1 MWTQVSLNNALRAFL
16 EGRDVRIWEEDTV
29 KSLSEVLSEI
39 PDSVVFLVD
48 KDADATQT
56 VTATISGL
64 PEEASVQRVSE
75 AIGDAIRRRVNDAT
89 AAAPEA
95 EEPEESEAGA
105 EPEPDPP
112 PKAVRAKKQLEEA
125 EKNFQKRKIGD
136 IGKLRSLRAA
146 GWPLKKLAEEFGCSE
161 ATVYNTMKREGI
173 E

>member
-1 MWTQVSLNNALRAFL
+1 
-16 EGRDVRIWEEDTV
+16 
-29 KSLSEVLSEI
+29 
-39 PDSVVFLVD
+39 VD
-48 KDADATQT
+48 KDADAALPPE
-56 VTATISGL
+56 TAGILGL
-64 PEEASVQRVSE
+64 PEGSTLQDVDQMISS
-75 AIGDAIRRRVNDAT
+75 AIGRVNDALT
-89 AAAPEA
+89 ATP
-95 EEPEESEAGA
+95 EPEEAGP

-146 GWPLKKLAEEFGCSE
+146 WWPLKKLAEEFGCSE

>member
-48 KDADATQT
+48 KDADAAPAQDIPMDKL
-56 VTATISGL
+56 VEFVVDG
-64 PEEASVQRVSE
+64 PPDEEQS
-75 AIGDAIRRRVNDAT
+75 
-89 AAAPEA
+89 A
-95 EEPEESEAGA
+95 EEPEEPEKAK
-105 EPEPDPP
+105 PEPDPP
-112 PKAVRAKKQLEEA
+112 PKASRAKKQLEEA

>member
-29 KSLSEVLSEI
+29 KSISEVLSEI

-48 KDADATQT
+48 KDKDM
-56 VTATISGL
+56 
-64 PEEASVQRVSE
+64 
-75 AIGDAIRRRVNDAT
+75 DAIPPQDVPMDKLVEFVVDGPPDEKSGT
-89 AAAPEA
+89 
-95 EEPEESEAGA
+95 EEPEKAEP

-112 PKAVRAKKQLEEA
+112 AKAVRAKKQLGEA

>member
-1 MWTQVSLNNALRAFL
+1 MWTQVSLNNALKAFL

-48 KDADATQT
+48 KDTKQPSQDIPMDKL
-56 VTATISGL
+56 VEFVVDG
-64 PEEASVQRVSE
+64 PPDEESS
-75 AIGDAIRRRVNDAT
+75 
-89 AAAPEA
+89 A
-95 EEPEESEAGA
+95 EEPEEP

-112 PKAVRAKKQLEEA
+112 PKASRAKKQLEEA
-125 EKNFQKRKIGD
+125 EKNFQKRKITD
-136 IGKLRSLRAA
+136 IGKLRACREA

>member
-1 MWTQVSLNNALRAFL
+1 MWTQVSLNNALGAFL

-48 KDADATQT
+48 KDADA
-56 VTATISGL
+56 
-64 PEEASVQRVSE
+64 
-75 AIGDAIRRRVNDAT
+75 
-89 AAAPEA
+89 APAQDIPMDKLVEFVVDGPPD
-95 EEPEESEAGA
+95 EEPSAEKPEKVEP

-112 PKAVRAKKQLEEA
+112 PKASRAKKQLEEA

-146 GWPLKKLAEEFGCSE
+146 GWSLKKLAEEFGCSE

>member
-1 MWTQVSLNNALRAFL
+1 MWTQVSLNDALRGFL
-16 EGRDVRIWEEDTV
+16 EGRDVRMMDLSENAV
-29 KSLSEVLSEI
+29 KSLSEVLSEV
-39 PDSVVFLVD
+39 PDSIVFLVD
-48 KDADATQT
+48 KDADA
-56 VTATISGL
+56 
-64 PEEASVQRVSE
+64 
-75 AIGDAIRRRVNDAT
+75 
-89 AAAPEA
+89 APPQDVPIDKLVEYVVDGPPDEKSSA
-95 EEPEESEAGA
+95 EEPEKAEP

-112 PKAVRAKKQLEEA
+112 PKASRAKKQLEEA

>member
-48 KDADATQT
+48 KDAEAVT
-56 VTATISGL
+56 VTVIDDPPDTI
-64 PEEASVQRVSE
+64 EAELVYRKE
-75 AIGDAIRRRVNDAT
+75 
-89 AAAPEA
+89 P
-95 EEPEESEAGA
+95 EEPELKEEPEKP

-112 PKAVRAKKQLEEA
+112 LKASRAKKQLEEA

>member
-48 KDADATQT
+48 KDAD
-56 VTATISGL
+56 TAPPKDVPIDKL
-64 PEEASVQRVSE
+64 VEFV
-75 AIGDAIRRRVNDAT
+75 VNGPPDKKSDT
-89 AAAPEA
+89 
-95 EEPEESEAGA
+95 EEPEKAEP

-112 PKAVRAKKQLEEA
+112 PKASRAKKQLEEA

>member
-1 MWTQVSLNNALRAFL
+1 MWIQVSLNNALMAFL

-39 PDSVVFLVD
+39 PDSVVFLMD
-48 KDADATQT
+48 KDADAAPSQDIPMDKL
-56 VTATISGL
+56 VEFVVDG
-64 PEEASVQRVSE
+64 PPDEEQS
-75 AIGDAIRRRVNDAT
+75 
-89 AAAPEA
+89 A
-95 EEPEESEAGA
+95 EEPEEPEKA

-112 PKAVRAKKQLEEA
+112 PKASRAKKQLEEA

>member
-1 MWTQVSLNNALRAFL
+1 MWTQGSLNNALRAFM

-29 KSLSEVLSEI
+29 KSFSEVLSEI

-48 KDADATQT
+48 KDADAAPAQDIPMDKL
-56 VTATISGL
+56 VEFVVDG
-64 PEEASVQRVSE
+64 PPDEESS
-75 AIGDAIRRRVNDAT
+75 
-89 AAAPEA
+89 A
-95 EEPEESEAGA
+95 EEPEKV
-105 EPEPDPP
+105 EPEPEPEPVPP

-125 EKNFQKRKIGD
+125 EKNFQKWKIGD

>member
-1 MWTQVSLNNALRAFL
+1 MWTQVSLNNALMAFL

-48 KDADATQT
+48 KDADAAQP
-56 VTATISGL
+56 A
-64 PEEASVQRVSE
+64 
-75 AIGDAIRRRVNDAT
+75 AIRLRVNDAMT
-89 AAAPEA
+89 EAPEA
-95 EEPEESEAGA
+95 EEPEKA
-105 EPEPDPP
+105 EPESEPESDPP
-112 PKAVRAKKQLEEA
+112 PKASRAKKQLEEA

>member
-1 MWTQVSLNNALRAFL
+1 MWTQVSLNNALMAFL

-48 KDADATQT
+48 KDADA
-56 VTATISGL
+56 
-64 PEEASVQRVSE
+64 
-75 AIGDAIRRRVNDAT
+75 
-89 AAAPEA
+89 APPQDVPIDKLVEYVVDGPPDEKSSA
-95 EEPEESEAGA
+95 EEPEKAEP

-112 PKAVRAKKQLEEA
+112 PKASRAKKQLEEA

-136 IGKLRSLRAA
+136 IGKLRSLRSA

>member
-1 MWTQVSLNNALRAFL
+1 MWTQVSLNNALRTFL

-39 PDSVVFLVD
+39 PDSIVFLVD
-48 KDADATQT
+48 KDADAAPPQD
-56 VTATISGL
+56 VPIDKLVEYVVDGPPDEKSG
-64 PEEASVQRVSE
+64 
-75 AIGDAIRRRVNDAT
+75 
-89 AAAPEA
+89 A
-95 EEPEESEAGA
+95 EEPEKA
-105 EPEPDPP
+105 EPEPDPS
-112 PKAVRAKKQLEEA
+112 PKASRAKKQLEEA

>member
-1 MWTQVSLNNALRAFL
+1 MWTQISLNNALRAFL

-29 KSLSEVLSEI
+29 KSLSEVLNEI

-48 KDADATQT
+48 KDAD
-56 VTATISGL
+56 TAPSQDIPMDKLVEFVVDG
-64 PEEASVQRVSE
+64 PPDEEQS
-75 AIGDAIRRRVNDAT
+75 
-89 AAAPEA
+89 A
-95 EEPEESEAGA
+95 EEPEEAKA
-105 EPEPDPP
+105 EPDPP
-112 PKAVRAKKQLEEA
+112 PKASRAKKQLEEA

>member
-48 KDADATQT
+48 KDTDAIPPE
-56 VTATISGL
+56 TAGILGL
-64 PEEASVQRVSE
+64 PKGSTLQDVNQMISS
-75 AIGDAIRRRVNDAT
+75 AIGRFNDAMT
-89 AAAPEA
+89 EAPEA
-95 EEPEESEAGA
+95 EEPKKAEA

>member
-29 KSLSEVLSEI
+29 KSLSEVLNEI

-48 KDADATQT
+48 KDKDT
-56 VTATISGL
+56 
-64 PEEASVQRVSE
+64 
-75 AIGDAIRRRVNDAT
+75 DAIPPQDIPMDKLVEFVVDG
-89 AAAPEA
+89 PLDEESSA
-95 EEPEESEAGA
+95 EEPEKA
-105 EPEPDPP
+105 EPEPDQP
-112 PKAVRAKKQLEEA
+112 PKASRAKKQLEEA

-136 IGKLRSLRAA
+136 VGKLRSLRAA

>member
-48 KDADATQT
+48 KDADAAPSQDIPMDKL
-56 VTATISGL
+56 VEFVVDG
-64 PEEASVQRVSE
+64 PPDEEQS
-75 AIGDAIRRRVNDAT
+75 
-89 AAAPEA
+89 A
-95 EEPEESEAGA
+95 EEPEEPEKA

-112 PKAVRAKKQLEEA
+112 LKASRAKKQLEEA

-136 IGKLRSLRAA
+136 VGKLRSLRAA

>member
-48 KDADATQT
+48 KNADVIPP
-56 VTATISGL
+56 VTAVIPGL
-64 PEEASVQRVSE
+64 PEGASVQRVSE
-75 AIGDAIRRRVNDAT
+75 AISSALKQHVNDALIARST
-89 AAAPEA
+89 T
-95 EEPEESEAGA
+95 EPEEAEAEP

-112 PKAVRAKKQLEEA
+112 PKASRAKKQLEEA

-136 IGKLRSLRAA
+136 IGKLRSLRSA

>member
-29 KSLSEVLSEI
+29 KSLSEVLNEI

-48 KDADATQT
+48 KDKDTD
-56 VTATISGL
+56 TIPPQDNIPMDKLVEFVVDG
-64 PEEASVQRVSE
+64 PPDEEQS
-75 AIGDAIRRRVNDAT
+75 
-89 AAAPEA
+89 A
-95 EEPEESEAGA
+95 EEPEKAEAEP

-112 PKAVRAKKQLEEA
+112 PKASRAKKQLEEA

>member
-48 KDADATQT
+48 KDKDT
-56 VTATISGL
+56 
-64 PEEASVQRVSE
+64 
-75 AIGDAIRRRVNDAT
+75 DAIPPQDIPMDKLVEFVVDG
-89 AAAPEA
+89 PPDEEQSA
-95 EEPEESEAGA
+95 EEPEKA

-112 PKAVRAKKQLEEA
+112 PKASRAKKQLEEA

>member
-39 PDSVVFLVD
+39 SDSVVFLVD
-48 KDADATQT
+48 KDAD
-56 VTATISGL
+56 TAPSQDIPMDKLVEFVVDG
-64 PEEASVQRVSE
+64 PPDEEQS
-75 AIGDAIRRRVNDAT
+75 
-89 AAAPEA
+89 A
-95 EEPEESEAGA
+95 EEPEKAEPEP

-112 PKAVRAKKQLEEA
+112 PKASRAKKQLEEA
-125 EKNFQKRKIGD
+125 ERNFQKRKIGD

>member
-39 PDSVVFLVD
+39 SDSVVFLVD
-48 KDADATQT
+48 KDAD
-56 VTATISGL
+56 TALPPETAGILGL
-64 PEEASVQRVSE
+64 PKGSTLQDVNQMISS
-75 AIGDAIRRRVNDAT
+75 AIGRVDDAMT
-89 AAAPEA
+89 EAPEA
-95 EEPEESEAGA
+95 EEPEKA

-112 PKAVRAKKQLEEA
+112 PKASRAKKQLEEA
-125 EKNFQKRKIGD
+125 EKNFQKRKISD

>member
-1 MWTQVSLNNALRAFL
+1 MWTQISLNNALRAFL

-95 EEPEESEAGA
+95 EE
-105 EPEPDPP
+105 
-112 PKAVRAKKQLEEA
+112 QLEEA

>member
-1 MWTQVSLNNALRAFL
+1 MWTQVNLNNALRAFL

-48 KDADATQT
+48 KDADAAQP
-56 VTATISGL
+56 AAITIAGL
-64 PEEASVQRVSE
+64 PEGASVQRVSE
-75 AIGDAIRRRVNDAT
+75 AIGDAIRRRVNDAMT
-89 AAAPEA
+89 EAHEA
-95 EEPEESEAGA
+95 EEPEKA
-105 EPEPDPP
+105 EPEPDQP
-112 PKAVRAKKQLEEA
+112 PKASRAKKQLEEA

>member
-1 MWTQVSLNNALRAFL
+1 MWIQVSLNNALRAFL

-39 PDSVVFLVD
+39 PDSVVFLVEFVVD
-48 KDADATQT
+48 GPPD
-56 VTATISGL
+56 
-64 PEEASVQRVSE
+64 EEQS
-75 AIGDAIRRRVNDAT
+75 
-89 AAAPEA
+89 A
-95 EEPEESEAGA
+95 EEPEEA
-105 EPEPDPP
+105 EPEPDSP
-112 PKAVRAKKQLEEA
+112 PKASRAKKQLEEA

>member
-1 MWTQVSLNNALRAFL
+1 MR
-16 EGRDVRIWEEDTV
+16 TV
-29 KSLSEVLSEI
+29 
-39 PDSVVFLVD
+39 
-48 KDADATQT
+48 
-56 VTATISGL
+56 
-64 PEEASVQRVSE
+64 
-75 AIGDAIRRRVNDAT
+75 
-89 AAAPEA
+89 
-95 EEPEESEAGA
+95 EPEP

-112 PKAVRAKKQLEEA
+112 PKASRAKKQLEEA

>member
-1 MWTQVSLNNALRAFL
+1 MWTQVSLNNALMAFL

-48 KDADATQT
+48 KDADAILPPE
-56 VTATISGL
+56 TAAILGL
-64 PEEASVQRVSE
+64 PKGSTLQDVDQMISS
-75 AIGDAIRRRVNDAT
+75 AIGRVNDALT
-89 AAAPEA
+89 ATP
-95 EEPEESEAGA
+95 EPEEA

-112 PKAVRAKKQLEEA
+112 PKASRAKKQLEEA

>member
-1 MWTQVSLNNALRAFL
+1 MWKQISLSDALRAFL

-48 KDADATQT
+48 KDADAAPPQD
-56 VTATISGL
+56 VPMDKLVEFVVDGPPDENSG
-64 PEEASVQRVSE
+64 
-75 AIGDAIRRRVNDAT
+75 T
-89 AAAPEA
+89 
-95 EEPEESEAGA
+95 EEPEKAEP

-112 PKAVRAKKQLEEA
+112 PKASRAKKQLEEA

>member
-1 MWTQVSLNNALRAFL
+1 MWTQVSLNNALKAFL

-39 PDSVVFLVD
+39 PDSVVFLADRDTKQPLQDIPMDKLVEFVVD
-48 KDADATQT
+48 GPPD
-56 VTATISGL
+56 
-64 PEEASVQRVSE
+64 EESS
-75 AIGDAIRRRVNDAT
+75 
-89 AAAPEA
+89 A
-95 EEPEESEAGA
+95 EEPEEP

-112 PKAVRAKKQLEEA
+112 PKASRAKKQLEEA
-125 EKNFQKRKIGD
+125 EKNFQKRKITD
-136 IGKLRSLRAA
+136 IGKLRACREA

>member
-1 MWTQVSLNNALRAFL
+1 MWTQVSLNNALRDFL
-16 EGRDVRIWEEDTV
+16 DGRDVRIWEEDTV

-48 KDADATQT
+48 KDADAAPAQDIPMDKL
-56 VTATISGL
+56 VEFVVDGSPDEESSADE
-64 PEEASVQRVSE
+64 PEKA
-75 AIGDAIRRRVNDAT
+75 
-89 AAAPEA
+89 EA
-95 EEPEESEAGA
+95 EP